1 MKNIAR
7 LLSAVFRP
15 SLYPLVGH
23 AILFA
28 FTYLNMLP
36 WDFKLWVLSAVY
48 VFTVALPYTL
58 IFLTR
63 KLNGWSKQDMY
74 LQHRRYMVYC
84 INIICYVSCIYVFRN
99 LNLPS
104 FMGVILIVSLMVQC
118 VCALVNMWHKVSRHS
133 AGTGLIIGA
142 LLAYSHIFAFNP
154 TWWLCAAILLSG
166 AVMSSRMMLN
176 NNTLGQVMGG
186 TFIGIVC
193 GLVGT
198 MML

>member
-7 LLSAVFRP
+7 LLSLVFRP

-28 FTYLNMLP
+28 FTYLSLLP

-48 VFTVALPYTL
+48 VFTVALPYAL

-63 KLNGWSKQDMY
+63 KLNRWSRQDMY
-74 LQHRRYMVYC
+74 QQHRRYMVYC
-84 INIICYVSCIYVFRN
+84 INIICYVSCIYVFSN

-142 LLAYSHIFAFNP
+142 LLAYSYIFTFNP
-154 TWWLCAAILLSG
+154 TWWLCVAILLSG

-176 NNTLGQVMGG
+176 NSTLGQVMGG

-193 GLVGT
+193 GVAGIIVW
-198 MML
+198 

>member
-7 LLSAVFRP
+7 LFSAVFRP

-28 FTYLNMLP
+28 FTYLRLLP

-74 LQHRRYMVYC
+74 QQHRRYMVYG

-104 FMGVILIVSLMVQC
+104 FMEVILIVSLMVQC

-142 LLAYSHIFAFNP
+142 LLAYSHIFSFNP
-154 TWWLCAAILLSG
+154 IWWLCISILLSG

-176 NNTLGQVMGG
+176 KNTLGQVMGG
-186 TFIGIVC
+186 TVIGIIC
-193 GLVGT
+193 GFVGII
-198 MML
+198 MW

>member
-7 LLSAVFRP
+7 LLSLVFRP

-28 FTYLNMLP
+28 FTYLSLLP

-48 VFTVALPYTL
+48 VFTVALPYAL

-63 KLNGWSKQDMY
+63 KLNRWSRQDMY
-74 LQHRRYMVYC
+74 QQHRRYMVYC
-84 INIICYVSCIYVFRN
+84 INIICYVSCIYVFSN

-142 LLAYSHIFAFNP
+142 LLAYSYIFTFNP
-154 TWWLCAAILLSG
+154 TWWLCVAILLSG

-176 NNTLGQVMGG
+176 NSTLGQVMGG

-193 GLVGT
+193 GLVGI

>member
-7 LLSAVFRP
+7 LLSLVFRP

-28 FTYLNMLP
+28 FTYLILLP

-48 VFTVALPYTL
+48 VFTVALPYAM

-63 KLNGWSKQDMY
+63 KLNRWSRQDMY
-74 LQHRRYMVYC
+74 QQHRRYMVYC
-84 INIICYVSCIYVFRN
+84 INIICYVSCIYVFSN

-142 LLAYSHIFAFNP
+142 LLAYSYIFTFNP
-154 TWWLCAAILLSG
+154 TWWLCVAILLSG

-176 NNTLGQVMGG
+176 NSTLGQVMGG

-193 GLVGT
+193 GLVGI